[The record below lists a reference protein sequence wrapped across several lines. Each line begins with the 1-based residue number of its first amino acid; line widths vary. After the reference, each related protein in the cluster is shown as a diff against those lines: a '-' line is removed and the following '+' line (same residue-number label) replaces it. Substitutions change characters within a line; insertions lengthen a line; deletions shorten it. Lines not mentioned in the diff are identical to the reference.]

1 MKPTLAVIGGGASGL
16 CAAVCAGRSG
26 AFGEVLLL
34 ERGPRVGKKLL
45 ATGNGRCN
53 LSNRFFTPA
62 NYRSR
67 KGDSPEFIR
76 PAFEAFGLTE
86 TLAFFESIGIV
97 PYEEDGG
104 KLYPRSLQAAAVLDA
119 LRLEAEAAGV
129 SIRCETE
136 VTGIRPTAEGFLL
149 LSEKGRIKASLV
161 LLAAGG
167 AASPKLGG
175 SDSGVKLLE
184 ALGHRVTPLIPS
196 IVQLKT
202 ELVTI
207 RALTG
212 IKVTGNVI
220 LSEGK
225 ERYSESGEV
234 LFTDYG
240 LSGPPVMQLSC
251 RAGRMLHQ
259 GRKPVIE
266 LDLAAD
272 YEEDA
277 LFAALKE
284 RAEKRPF
291 VLLENYLV
299 GMFHKRVGQTALK
312 AAGIAPLSKKAE
324 SLTEKEIRALT
335 VQFKHWQLP
344 VTGTMGLENAQVT
357 AGGAELSGFDP
368 ETLESKV
375 VPGLFA
381 CGEVLD
387 VDGDCGG
394 FNLQWAWSSAMLAVR
409 KMGELYGDG
418 ESR

>member
-62 NYRSR
+62 NYRNR

-104 KLYPRSLQAAAVLDA
+104 KLYPRSLQ
-119 LRLEAEAAGV
+119 
-129 SIRCETE
+129 
-136 VTGIRPTAEGFLL
+136 
-149 LSEKGRIKASLV
+149 ASLV

-212 IKVTGNVI
+212 IKVTGNVT

-284 RAEKRPF
+284 R
-291 VLLENYLV
+291 
-299 GMFHKRVGQTALK
+299 
-312 AAGIAPLSKKAE
+312 AE

>member
-1 MKPTLAVIGGGASGL
+1 MAGII
-16 CAAVCAGRSG
+16 AAVRQ
-26 AFGEVLLL
+26 
-34 ERGPRVGKKLL
+34 
-45 ATGNGRCN
+45 N
-53 LSNRFFTPA
+53 
-62 NYRSR
+62 
-67 KGDSPEFIR
+67 
-76 PAFEAFGLTE
+76 
-86 TLAFFESIGIV
+86 
-97 PYEEDGG
+97 
-104 KLYPRSLQAAAVLDA
+104 
-119 LRLEAEAAGV
+119 
-129 SIRCETE
+129 
-136 VTGIRPTAEGFLL
+136 
-149 LSEKGRIKASLV
+149 
-161 LLAAGG
+161 
-167 AASPKLGG
+167 
-175 SDSGVKLLE
+175 KLLE

-212 IKVTGNVI
+212 IKVTGNVT

-225 ERYSESGEV
+225 ERYTESGEV